1 MQNFSF
7 IQIGCIIGI
16 LLQCLSLSAQ
26 ERQDS
31 LQFIPSDTIPLS
43 SIDTLPQVGTE
54 ADSIIIA
61 AKKSPILLPDSV
73 LKQHSKRAA
82 YWSFIPGAGHVYN
95 KQYWKAP
102 VYAGLFLGGVSTT
115 LLVRSQYNTY
125 NNAYKGRLNNRV
137 LQSPTYRENGE
148 IATLSDNELRLERR
162 KFGRL
167 YGLSLAGTALIYGA
181 NILDAYAS
189 AEIKRKNRLHSPLR
203 AATRSALLPGWGQA
217 YNRKYWKIPIIYGGL
232 AFTGYLIYDHYT
244 YRQIFKDQYLSLTRE
259 GYENPN
265 FSKPHLKNRIERLS
279 LDSPIY
285 QDANNVLTSFEDRDR
300 LLSIYILFTA
310 LIYAIN
316 IIDAT
321 IDAHLYNFDVSDDLS
336 IRVEPNFAP
345 DEFGRMGFRGVRWV
359 VGF

>member
-1 MQNFSF
+1 MQKFSF
-7 IQIGCIIGI
+7 RPIGYILGI
-16 LLQCLSLSAQ
+16 FLQCFSLSAQ
-26 ERQDS
+26 EIQDS

-43 SIDTLPQVGTE
+43 TIDTLPQVGTE
-54 ADSIIIA
+54 SDSIIIA
-61 AKKSPILLPDSV
+61 AKKPPTLLPDSI
-73 LKQHSKRAA
+73 LKKRSKRAA
-82 YWSFIPGAGHVYN
+82 SWSLIPGVGHVYN

-115 LLVRSQYNTY
+115 LLMRSEYNTY

-137 LQSPTYRENGE
+137 LQNPSYQESSE
-148 IATLSDNELRLERR
+148 ISALSDNELRLERR

-167 YGLSLAGTALIYGA
+167 YSLSLAGTALIYGA

-189 AEIKRKNRLHSPLR
+189 AEIKRKNRPHSPLR

-217 YNRKYWKIPIIYGGL
+217 YNGKYWKIPIIYGGL
-232 AFTGYLIYDHYT
+232 AFTGYLMYDHYT
-244 YRQIFKDQYLSLTRE
+244 YRQIFKDKYLALTRE

-265 FSKPHLKNRIERLS
+265 FSKPHLKNRIEKRD

-285 QDANNVLTSFEDRDR
+285 QDANNVLTSFEERDR
-300 LLSIYILFTA
+300 LLSISILFTA